1 MINETINI
9 LKFPIYILNDLDVQ
23 VNKIKGIRGG

>member
-9 LKFPIYILNDLDVQ
+9 LKFPIYILDVQ